1 MKKLITL
8 SVILLTFC
16 QPVQAHP
23 HSWLQLTTDFV
34 IDNNGDI
41 KQLKQRWIFDPYYS
55 TLTIDDLKKTHGNLD
70 IGLAIHAD
78 GIINNLES
86 FNYYSHLSINN
97 ENIPI
102 NRPSKYHLSSA
113 SFEQEALLILEMHFD
128 LPKTAM
134 QSAELKWQV
143 YDPTYY
149 VSMRHD
155 TAKQVRLYNESTLEC
170 EPEIIEA
177 EPDEQLRLYA
187 ESLDKTQTETT
198 GLGKLFA
205 QTVAVRC
212 F

>member
-1 MKKLITL
+1 MKKLLTL
-8 SVILLTFC
+8 GVILLTFG
-16 QPVQAHP
+16 QPLHAHP

-34 IDNNGDI
+34 IDSNGDI
-41 KQLKQRWIFDPYYS
+41 NQLKQRWIFDPYYS

-86 FNYYSHLSINN
+86 FNYYSHLSINDK
-97 ENIPI
+97 NIPI

-113 SFEQEALLILEMHFD
+113 SIEQEALLILEMHFD

-134 QSAELKWQV
+134 QSAEIKWQV

-155 TAKQVRLYNESTLEC
+155 SAKQVRLYNESPLEC

-177 EPDEQLRLYA
+177 EPDEQLRIYA

-205 QTVAVRC
+205 QTIAVRC